1 MQARTQ
7 YIQRYRNS
15 EKSKA
20 PDTLIFLTR
29 KKKNNNNNK
38 TCCCC
43 CCCEKKYAH
52 KSIII
57 TTFTTFSCSLSVVFS
72 TRQTHRRVSDNT
84 HEFTTRL
91 KTGVKDMCFF
101 PGWCLPFSLWFAPL
115 SFTERRRRRRRRRDI
130 DKEEEGEEE
139 EEQNPSK
146 NSSTGSAFTACTEGR
161 PSEENAFARP
171 MIRKKT
177 TVEMAERKRQL
188 RREKEEENEEGDKGK
203 VGVAPPGITTAIFS
217 TPREEKEG
225 NKEEGEKEEKDNNN
239 NSVVA
244 RIESGRSFSYTGEEI
259 VSKER
264 RREED
269 GEEEEEEEEE
279 GDEGEEGEEDKRSK
293 KEELRSEQILKELR
307 KEGLLDSI
315 QSSTAE
321 YWKQLAA
328 KRKKT
333 KKSFGNS

>member
-1 MQARTQ
+1 
-7 YIQRYRNS
+7 
-15 EKSKA
+15 
-20 PDTLIFLTR
+20 
-29 KKKNNNNNK
+29 
-38 TCCCC
+38 
-43 CCCEKKYAH
+43 
-52 KSIII
+52 
-57 TTFTTFSCSLSVVFS
+57 
-72 TRQTHRRVSDNT
+72 
-84 HEFTTRL
+84 
-91 KTGVKDMCFF
+91 MCFFF

-115 SFTERRRRRRRRRDI
+115 SFSSERRRRRRRRDI
-130 DKEEEGEEE
+130 DKEEEKEEEEEE

-146 NSSTGSAFTACTEGR
+146 NSSCGSAFTACTEGR

-188 RREKEEENEEGDKGK
+188 RREKEEEEENEEGDKGK
-203 VGVAPPGITTAIFS
+203 GKVASPGITTTLFS
-217 TPREEKEG
+217 TPHEEKEG
-225 NKEEGEKEEKDNNN
+225 NKEEGGKEEKDNNN

-244 RIESGRSFSYTGEEI
+244 RIESGRSFSYAGEEI

-269 GEEEEEEEEE
+269 GEEEEEEEGDE
-279 GDEGEEGEEDKRSK
+279 GEEGEEGEEDKRSK

-307 KEGLLDSI
+307 NEGLLDSI
-315 QSSTAE
+315 QSSTAQ
-321 YWKQLAA
+321 YWKELAA

>member
-1 MQARTQ
+1 
-7 YIQRYRNS
+7 
-15 EKSKA
+15 
-20 PDTLIFLTR
+20 
-29 KKKNNNNNK
+29 
-38 TCCCC
+38 
-43 CCCEKKYAH
+43 
-52 KSIII
+52 
-57 TTFTTFSCSLSVVFS
+57 
-72 TRQTHRRVSDNT
+72 
-84 HEFTTRL
+84 
-91 KTGVKDMCFF
+91 MCFFF

-115 SFTERRRRRRRRRDI
+115 SFSSERRRRRRRRDI
-130 DKEEEGEEE
+130 DKEEEKEEEEEE

-146 NSSTGSAFTACTEGR
+146 NSSCGSAFTACTEGR

-188 RREKEEENEEGDKGK
+188 RREKEEEEENEEGDKGK
-203 VGVAPPGITTAIFS
+203 GKVASPGITTTLFS
-217 TPREEKEG
+217 TPHEEKEG
-225 NKEEGEKEEKDNNN
+225 NKEEGGKEEKDNNN

-244 RIESGRSFSYTGEEI
+244 RIESGRSFSYAGEEI

-269 GEEEEEEEEE
+269 GEEEEEEEE
-279 GDEGEEGEEDKRSK
+279 GDEGDEGEEDKRSK

-307 KEGLLDSI
+307 NEGLLDSI
-315 QSSTAE
+315 QSSTAQ
-321 YWKQLAA
+321 YWKELAA

>member
-1 MQARTQ
+1 
-7 YIQRYRNS
+7 
-15 EKSKA
+15 
-20 PDTLIFLTR
+20 
-29 KKKNNNNNK
+29 
-38 TCCCC
+38 
-43 CCCEKKYAH
+43 
-52 KSIII
+52 
-57 TTFTTFSCSLSVVFS
+57 
-72 TRQTHRRVSDNT
+72 
-84 HEFTTRL
+84 
-91 KTGVKDMCFF
+91 MCFFF

-115 SFTERRRRRRRRRDI
+115 SFSSERRRRRRRRDI
-130 DKEEEGEEE
+130 DKEEEKEEEEEE

-146 NSSTGSAFTACTEGR
+146 NSSCGSAFTACTEGR

-203 VGVAPPGITTAIFS
+203 GKVASPGIATTLSS

-225 NKEEGEKEEKDNNN
+225 NKEEGGKEEKDNNN

-244 RIESGRSFSYTGEEI
+244 RIESGRSFSYAGEEI

-279 GDEGEEGEEDKRSK
+279 GDEGEEGEEGEEDKRSK

-307 KEGLLDSI
+307 NEGLLDSI
-315 QSSTAE
+315 QSSTAK
-321 YWKQLAA
+321 YWKELAA

>member
-1 MQARTQ
+1 
-7 YIQRYRNS
+7 
-15 EKSKA
+15 
-20 PDTLIFLTR
+20 
-29 KKKNNNNNK
+29 
-38 TCCCC
+38 
-43 CCCEKKYAH
+43 
-52 KSIII
+52 
-57 TTFTTFSCSLSVVFS
+57 
-72 TRQTHRRVSDNT
+72 
-84 HEFTTRL
+84 
-91 KTGVKDMCFF
+91 MCFFF

-115 SFTERRRRRRRRRDI
+115 SFSSERRRRRRRRRDI
-130 DKEEEGEEE
+130 DKEEEEEE
-139 EEQNPSK
+139 EEEEENPSK
-146 NSSTGSAFTACTEGR
+146 NSSCGSAFTACTEGR

-188 RREKEEENEEGDKGK
+188 RREKEEENEERDKGK
-203 VGVAPPGITTAIFS
+203 VKVASPGIATTLFSIS

-225 NKEEGEKEEKDNNN
+225 NKEEGGKEEKDNNN

-244 RIESGRSFSYTGEEI
+244 RIESGRSFSYAGEEI

-279 GDEGEEGEEDKRSK
+279 EGDEGEEGEEGEEDKRSK

-307 KEGLLDSI
+307 NEGLLDSI
-315 QSSTAE
+315 QSSTAK
-321 YWKQLAA
+321 YWKELAA

>member
-1 MQARTQ
+1 
-7 YIQRYRNS
+7 
-15 EKSKA
+15 
-20 PDTLIFLTR
+20 
-29 KKKNNNNNK
+29 
-38 TCCCC
+38 
-43 CCCEKKYAH
+43 
-52 KSIII
+52 
-57 TTFTTFSCSLSVVFS
+57 
-72 TRQTHRRVSDNT
+72 
-84 HEFTTRL
+84 
-91 KTGVKDMCFF
+91 MCFFF

-115 SFTERRRRRRRRRDI
+115 SFSSERRRRRRRRDI
-130 DKEEEGEEE
+130 DKEEEEE
-139 EEQNPSK
+139 NPSK
-146 NSSTGSAFTACTEGR
+146 NSSCGSAFTACTEGR

-188 RREKEEENEEGDKGK
+188 RREKEEENEERDKGK
-203 VGVAPPGITTAIFS
+203 VGVASPGITTTLLSIS

-225 NKEEGEKEEKDNNN
+225 NKEEGGKEEKDNNN

-269 GEEEEEEEEE
+269 AEEEVEE
-279 GDEGEEGEEDKRSK
+279 GDEGEEGEEEEEGEEDKRSK

-307 KEGLLDSI
+307 NEGLLDSI
-315 QSSTAE
+315 QSSIAN
-321 YWKQLAA
+321 YWKELAA

>member
-1 MQARTQ
+1 
-7 YIQRYRNS
+7 
-15 EKSKA
+15 
-20 PDTLIFLTR
+20 
-29 KKKNNNNNK
+29 
-38 TCCCC
+38 
-43 CCCEKKYAH
+43 
-52 KSIII
+52 
-57 TTFTTFSCSLSVVFS
+57 
-72 TRQTHRRVSDNT
+72 
-84 HEFTTRL
+84 
-91 KTGVKDMCFF
+91 MCFFF

-115 SFTERRRRRRRRRDI
+115 SFSSERRRRRRRRREI
-130 DKEEEGEEE
+130 NKEEE
-139 EEQNPSK
+139 EEENPSK
-146 NSSTGSAFTACTEGR
+146 NSSCGSAFTACTEGR

-188 RREKEEENEEGDKGK
+188 RREKEEENEERDKGK
-203 VGVAPPGITTAIFS
+203 VGVASPGITTTLLSIS

-225 NKEEGEKEEKDNNN
+225 NKEEGGKEEKDNNN

-244 RIESGRSFSYTGEEI
+244 RIESGRSFSYAGEEI

-279 GDEGEEGEEDKRSK
+279 EEGDEGEEGEEGEEDKRSK
-293 KEELRSEQILKELR
+293 KEGLRSEQILKELR
-307 KEGLLDSI
+307 NEGLLDSI
-315 QSSTAE
+315 QSSTAK
-321 YWKQLAA
+321 YWKELAA

>member
-1 MQARTQ
+1 
-7 YIQRYRNS
+7 
-15 EKSKA
+15 
-20 PDTLIFLTR
+20 
-29 KKKNNNNNK
+29 
-38 TCCCC
+38 
-43 CCCEKKYAH
+43 
-52 KSIII
+52 
-57 TTFTTFSCSLSVVFS
+57 
-72 TRQTHRRVSDNT
+72 
-84 HEFTTRL
+84 
-91 KTGVKDMCFF
+91 MCFFF

-115 SFTERRRRRRRRRDI
+115 SFSSERRRRRRRRDI
-130 DKEEEGEEE
+130 DKEEEKEEEEEE

-146 NSSTGSAFTACTEGR
+146 NSSCGSAFTACTEGR

-188 RREKEEENEEGDKGK
+188 RREKEEEEENEEGDKGK
-203 VGVAPPGITTAIFS
+203 GKVASPGITTTLFS
-217 TPREEKEG
+217 TPHEEKEG
-225 NKEEGEKEEKDNNN
+225 NKEEGGKEEKDNNN

-244 RIESGRSFSYTGEEI
+244 RIESGRSFSYAGEEI

-269 GEEEEEEEEE
+269 GEEEEEGDE
-279 GDEGEEGEEDKRSK
+279 GEEGEEGEEDKRSK

-307 KEGLLDSI
+307 NEGLLDSI
-315 QSSTAE
+315 QSSTAK
-321 YWKQLAA
+321 YWKELAA

>member
-1 MQARTQ
+1 
-7 YIQRYRNS
+7 
-15 EKSKA
+15 
-20 PDTLIFLTR
+20 
-29 KKKNNNNNK
+29 
-38 TCCCC
+38 
-43 CCCEKKYAH
+43 
-52 KSIII
+52 
-57 TTFTTFSCSLSVVFS
+57 
-72 TRQTHRRVSDNT
+72 
-84 HEFTTRL
+84 
-91 KTGVKDMCFF
+91 MCFFF

-115 SFTERRRRRRRRRDI
+115 SFSSERRRRRRRRDI
-130 DKEEEGEEE
+130 DKEEEKEEEEEE

-146 NSSTGSAFTACTEGR
+146 NSSCGSAFTACTEGR

-188 RREKEEENEEGDKGK
+188 RREKEEENEERDKGK
-203 VGVAPPGITTAIFS
+203 VGVASPGITTTLFS
-217 TPREEKEG
+217 TPHEEKEG
-225 NKEEGEKEEKDNNN
+225 NKEEGGKEEKDNNN

-244 RIESGRSFSYTGEEI
+244 RIESGRSFSYAGEEI

-269 GEEEEEEEEE
+269 GEEEEEEEEGDE
-279 GDEGEEGEEDKRSK
+279 GEEGEEGEEDKRSK

-307 KEGLLDSI
+307 NEGLLDSI
-315 QSSTAE
+315 QSSTAQ
-321 YWKQLAA
+321 YWKELAA

>member
-1 MQARTQ
+1 
-7 YIQRYRNS
+7 
-15 EKSKA
+15 
-20 PDTLIFLTR
+20 
-29 KKKNNNNNK
+29 
-38 TCCCC
+38 
-43 CCCEKKYAH
+43 
-52 KSIII
+52 
-57 TTFTTFSCSLSVVFS
+57 
-72 TRQTHRRVSDNT
+72 
-84 HEFTTRL
+84 
-91 KTGVKDMCFF
+91 MCFFF

-115 SFTERRRRRRRRRDI
+115 SFSSERRRRRRRRDI
-130 DKEEEGEEE
+130 DKEEEEE
-139 EEQNPSK
+139 NPSK
-146 NSSTGSAFTACTEGR
+146 NSSCGSAFTACTEGR

-188 RREKEEENEEGDKGK
+188 RREKEEENEERDKGK
-203 VGVAPPGITTAIFS
+203 VGVASPGITTTLLSIS

-225 NKEEGEKEEKDNNN
+225 NKEEGGKEEKDNNN

-279 GDEGEEGEEDKRSK
+279 EGDEGEEGEEDKRSK
-293 KEELRSEQILKELR
+293 KEGLRSEQILKELR
-307 KEGLLDSI
+307 NEGLLDSI
-315 QSSTAE
+315 QSSTAN
-321 YWKQLAA
+321 YWKELAA

>member
-1 MQARTQ
+1 
-7 YIQRYRNS
+7 
-15 EKSKA
+15 
-20 PDTLIFLTR
+20 
-29 KKKNNNNNK
+29 
-38 TCCCC
+38 
-43 CCCEKKYAH
+43 
-52 KSIII
+52 
-57 TTFTTFSCSLSVVFS
+57 
-72 TRQTHRRVSDNT
+72 
-84 HEFTTRL
+84 
-91 KTGVKDMCFF
+91 MCFFF

-115 SFTERRRRRRRRRDI
+115 SFSSERRRRRRRRRDI
-130 DKEEEGEEE
+130 DKEEEEEE
-139 EEQNPSK
+139 EEEEENPSK
-146 NSSTGSAFTACTEGR
+146 NSSCGSAFTACTEGR

-203 VGVAPPGITTAIFS
+203 GKVASPGIATTLSS

-225 NKEEGEKEEKDNNN
+225 NKEEGGKEEKDNNNN

-244 RIESGRSFSYTGEEI
+244 RIESGRSFSYAGEEI

-269 GEEEEEEEEE
+269 AEEEVEE
-279 GDEGEEGEEDKRSK
+279 GDEGEEGEEEEEGEEDKRSK

-307 KEGLLDSI
+307 NEGLLDSI
-315 QSSTAE
+315 QSSTAK
-321 YWKQLAA
+321 YWKELAA

>member
-1 MQARTQ
+1 
-7 YIQRYRNS
+7 
-15 EKSKA
+15 
-20 PDTLIFLTR
+20 
-29 KKKNNNNNK
+29 
-38 TCCCC
+38 
-43 CCCEKKYAH
+43 
-52 KSIII
+52 
-57 TTFTTFSCSLSVVFS
+57 
-72 TRQTHRRVSDNT
+72 
-84 HEFTTRL
+84 
-91 KTGVKDMCFF
+91 MCFF
-101 PGWCLPFSLWFAPL
+101 FPSWCLPFSLWFAPL
-115 SFTERRRRRRRRRDI
+115 SFSSERRRRRRRRDI
-130 DKEEEGEEE
+130 DKEEEKEEEEEE

-146 NSSTGSAFTACTEGR
+146 NSSCGSAFTACTEGR

-188 RREKEEENEEGDKGK
+188 RREKEEENEERDKGK
-203 VGVAPPGITTAIFS
+203 VGVASPGITTTLLSIS

-225 NKEEGEKEEKDNNN
+225 NKEEGGKEEKDNNN

-269 GEEEEEEEEE
+269 GEEEEGDEREE
-279 GDEGEEGEEDKRSK
+279 GEEGEEGEEDKRSK
-293 KEELRSEQILKELR
+293 KEELRSEQVLKELR
-307 KEGLLDSI
+307 NEGLLDSI
-315 QSSTAE
+315 QSSTAN
-321 YWKQLAA
+321 YWKELAA

>member
-1 MQARTQ
+1 
-7 YIQRYRNS
+7 
-15 EKSKA
+15 
-20 PDTLIFLTR
+20 
-29 KKKNNNNNK
+29 
-38 TCCCC
+38 
-43 CCCEKKYAH
+43 
-52 KSIII
+52 
-57 TTFTTFSCSLSVVFS
+57 
-72 TRQTHRRVSDNT
+72 
-84 HEFTTRL
+84 
-91 KTGVKDMCFF
+91 MCFF
-101 PGWCLPFSLWFAPL
+101 FPAGWCLPFSLWFAPL
-115 SFTERRRRRRRRRDI
+115 SFSSERRRRRRRRREI
-130 DKEEEGEEE
+130 NKEEE
-139 EEQNPSK
+139 EEENPSK
-146 NSSTGSAFTACTEGR
+146 NSSCGSAFTACTEGR

-188 RREKEEENEEGDKGK
+188 RREKEEENEERDKGK
-203 VGVAPPGITTAIFS
+203 VGVASPGITTTLLSIS

-225 NKEEGEKEEKDNNN
+225 NKEEGGKEEKDNNN

-244 RIESGRSFSYTGEEI
+244 RIESGRSFSYAGEEI

-279 GDEGEEGEEDKRSK
+279 GDEGEEGEEGEEDKRSK

-307 KEGLLDSI
+307 NEGLLDSI
-315 QSSTAE
+315 QSSTAK
-321 YWKQLAA
+321 YWKELAA

>member
-1 MQARTQ
+1 
-7 YIQRYRNS
+7 
-15 EKSKA
+15 
-20 PDTLIFLTR
+20 
-29 KKKNNNNNK
+29 
-38 TCCCC
+38 
-43 CCCEKKYAH
+43 
-52 KSIII
+52 
-57 TTFTTFSCSLSVVFS
+57 
-72 TRQTHRRVSDNT
+72 
-84 HEFTTRL
+84 
-91 KTGVKDMCFF
+91 MCFF
-101 PGWCLPFSLWFAPL
+101 FPSWCLPFSLWFAPL
-115 SFTERRRRRRRRRDI
+115 SFSSERRRRRRRRDI
-130 DKEEEGEEE
+130 DKEEEKEEEEEE

-146 NSSTGSAFTACTEGR
+146 NSSCGSAFTACTEGR

-188 RREKEEENEEGDKGK
+188 RREKEEENEERDKGK
-203 VGVAPPGITTAIFS
+203 VGVASPGITTTLLSIS

-225 NKEEGEKEEKDNNN
+225 NKEEGGKEEKDNNN

-269 GEEEEEEEEE
+269 GEEEEGDEREE
-279 GDEGEEGEEDKRSK
+279 GEEGEEGEEDKRSK
-293 KEELRSEQILKELR
+293 KEELRSEQVLKELR
-307 KEGLLDSI
+307 NEGLLDSI
-315 QSSTAE
+315 QSSIAN
-321 YWKQLAA
+321 YWRELAA

>member
-1 MQARTQ
+1 
-7 YIQRYRNS
+7 
-15 EKSKA
+15 
-20 PDTLIFLTR
+20 
-29 KKKNNNNNK
+29 
-38 TCCCC
+38 
-43 CCCEKKYAH
+43 
-52 KSIII
+52 
-57 TTFTTFSCSLSVVFS
+57 
-72 TRQTHRRVSDNT
+72 
-84 HEFTTRL
+84 
-91 KTGVKDMCFF
+91 MCFFF

-115 SFTERRRRRRRRRDI
+115 SFSSERRRRRRRRRDI
-130 DKEEEGEEE
+130 DKEEEEEE
-139 EEQNPSK
+139 EEEEENPSK
-146 NSSTGSAFTACTEGR
+146 NSSCGSAFTACTEGR

-188 RREKEEENEEGDKGK
+188 RREKEEENEERDKGK
-203 VGVAPPGITTAIFS
+203 VKVASPGIATTLSS

-225 NKEEGEKEEKDNNN
+225 NKEEGGKEEKDNNN

-244 RIESGRSFSYTGEEI
+244 RIESGRSFSYAGEEI

-269 GEEEEEEEEE
+269 AEEEVEE
-279 GDEGEEGEEDKRSK
+279 GDEGEEGEEEEEGEEDKRSK

-307 KEGLLDSI
+307 NEGLLDSI
-315 QSSTAE
+315 QSSTAK
-321 YWKQLAA
+321 YWKELAA